1 MRTKCLF
8 VHLFNPQAPA
18 NRQGID
24 VFVEA
29 PPGKAFGV
37 FDGITVLWPKCPFL

>member
-1 MRTKCLF
+1 MRMVTSAMAVCAF
-8 VHLFNPQAPA
+8 FQSQGPA

-29 PPGKAFGV
+29 PSGKALGD
-37 FDGITVLWPKCPFL
+37 FDGVTVLQPKC